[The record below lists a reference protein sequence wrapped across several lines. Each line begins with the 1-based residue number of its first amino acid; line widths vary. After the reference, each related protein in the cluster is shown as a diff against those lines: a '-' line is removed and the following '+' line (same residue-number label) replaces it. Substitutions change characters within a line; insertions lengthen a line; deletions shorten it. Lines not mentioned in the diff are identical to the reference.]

1 MGSHQSSCVYDDPLV
16 ALLFRKTTTLKGLHF
31 LIFFLNNYNFNKTRV
46 HLRFIVE
53 PEQLTLS
60 ENQGSPP
67 VYSGARTAY
76 PTGKPGLVALLFRKT
91 TTLKGLHFLI
101 FFLNNTDFM

>member
-1 MGSHQSSCVYDDPLV
+1 MTTDVNP
-16 ALLFRKTTTLKGLHF
+16 FRDETTHAQFQLMK
-31 LIFFLNNYNFNKTRV
+31 NYNFNKTRV

-53 PEQLTLS
+53 PEQLTLP

-76 PTGKPGLVALLFRKT
+76 F
-91 TTLKGLHFLI
+91 
-101 FFLNNTDFM
+101 

>member
-1 MGSHQSSCVYDDPLV
+1 MTTDVNP
-16 ALLFRKTTTLKGLHF
+16 FRDETTHAQFQLMK
-31 LIFFLNNYNFNKTRV
+31 NYNFNKTRV

-53 PEQLTLS
+53 PEQLTLP

-76 PTGKPGLVALLFRKT
+76 PTGKPGFT
-91 TTLKGLHFLI
+91 SGL
-101 FFLNNTDFM
+101 